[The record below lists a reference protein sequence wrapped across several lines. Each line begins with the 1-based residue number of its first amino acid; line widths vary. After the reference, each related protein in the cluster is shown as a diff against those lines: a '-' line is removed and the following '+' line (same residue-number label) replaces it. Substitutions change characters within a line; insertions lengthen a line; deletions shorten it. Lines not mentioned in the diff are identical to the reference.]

1 MLSFFYIRTI
11 NKKLIRIYISKL
23 DNVMQ
28 ENKKIIFDRLNEPQV
43 LLSLLYITAIS
54 IGMIFNYAKFKVF
67 GINIFDY
74 ADLTDFILF
83 PFSDLKVL
91 VLTLVVAIICLLLFY
106 LDLKLR
112 DIFPNIFNQKI
123 ISKKQH
129 KIGSILLSIVLFI
142 AFIFIISEK
151 YSKNF
156 YANILLSDNITIYT
170 KTQEFTGK
178 YVGKTND
185 VIFIYQDKKLK
196 IFPITS
202 NIIYYKIN

>member
-1 MLSFFYIRTI
+1 
-11 NKKLIRIYISKL
+11 
-23 DNVMQ
+23 MQ

-202 NIIYYKIN
+202 TIVYYKIN